1 MNERVR
7 QLRKDLG
14 DIIFEADT
22 PAAKGF
28 DIFLMVAICLSVFA
42 LMLESIP
49 EVQAEHRSML
59 RTVEW
64 TLTGLFTLEY
74 VLRLLTAT
82 HPARYARSF
91 FGVVDLL
98 SIVPTYLSLVIGG
111 THVLTVVRAL
121 RLLRIFRIL
130 KLVRFVREARTLGA
144 ALAASLRKIV
154 VFMGFIVTMIV
165 ILGAVMYL
173 VEGENFSSIPRAMY
187 WAVVTMTTVGY
198 GDVVPATPLGKFV
211 ASIVMLLGY
220 GVIAVPTGIVSAEMV
235 SAQMSGAREKEA
247 RTCSSCGGTGHDRDA
262 RYCKH
267 CSKELD
273 PET

>member
-28 DIFLMVAICLSVFA
+28 DLVLLVAICLSVLA
-42 LMLESIP
+42 LMLESMP
-49 EVQAEHRSML
+49 EVQAEHRRAL
-59 RTVEW
+59 RVVEW
-64 TLTGLFTLEY
+64 TLTALFTVEY

-82 HPARYARSF
+82 RPARYARSF

-98 SIVPTYLSLVIGG
+98 SIVPTYLSLFIGG
-111 THVLTVVRAL
+111 TQVLTVVRAL

-130 KLVRFVREARTLGA
+130 KLARFVREARTLGS

-154 VFMGFIVTMIV
+154 VFMGCIVTMIV

-173 VEGENFSSIPRAMY
+173 VEGENFTSMPRAMY

-198 GDVVPATPLGKFV
+198 GDVVPETPLGKFV

-220 GVIAVPTGIVSAEMV
+220 GVIAVPTGIVSAEMAA
-235 SAQMSGAREKEA
+235 AQRSEPPSEVPRK
-247 RTCSSCGGTGHDRDA
+247 CPSCERSGHDRDA

-267 CSKELD
+267 CAAQLG
-273 PET
+273 